1 MAYITWSDSFNTTIE
16 EIDNQHRQIV
26 DYINR
31 LDDARQLGDPKV
43 IAQVIDGLT
52 DYTLSHF
59 AFEEC
64 LMEDAKYAF
73 VKPHQ
78 SIHQSFIKRVNTF
91 KDRFKAGEDIT
102 EEFQNLLKVWLIQ
115 HIQRDDAAYVRAV
128 RPMMMN
134 LLESKD
140 EGPAQDGE
148 KGSWLARSLKKFF
161 RN

>member
-1 MAYITWSDSFNTTIE
+1 MAYITWSDSFNTTID

-26 DYINR
+26 DYINK
-31 LDDARQLGDPKV
+31 LDDARQSSDRTA

-52 DYTLSHF
+52 DYTISHF

-64 LMEDAKYAF
+64 LMEDAGYTF

-78 SIHQSFIKRVNTF
+78 SIHQAFIKRVTSF
-91 KDRFKAGEDIT
+91 SDRFKAGEDIA

-115 HIQRDDAAYVRAV
+115 HIQRDDAAYVKAV
-128 RPMMMN
+128 KPKMVQ

-140 EGPAQDGE
+140 EGDDK
-148 KGSWLARSLKKFF
+148 KGGWLARSMRKFF
-161 RN
+161 GK